1 MRLWHPSSLP
11 APSCLSWCLRAVS
24 FPKVLSALGLARGRS
39 LFLTSV
45 KETPL
50 SFRFT
55 HSFQSKL
62 LCGSE
67 AVFSSV
73 SIVRANL
80 SFHSK
85 KSLTYKA
92 SVFQTPDS
100 SSFAFTSS
108 ENYWSSVQA
117 PKETGWK
124 GGDLSLHPSS
134 PRGSNSF
141 QGHPDLCLP
150 RARPRGRWHLH
161 ALMRGRSSEVQPHEA
176 QFSPDVDL
184 QQAASRAFPTH
195 FPCIL
200 FYKSSHSR
208 CLRSPLKRAVLDH
221 AHFMGWFSQLLWKG
235 ILGLK
240 NIPTRTNL
248 FRHDSFLFILFF
260 Y

>member
-1 MRLWHPSSLP
+1 MGQNRCEALHPSSLL
-11 APSCLSWCLRAVS
+11 APGCLSWCLRALS

-50 SFRFT
+50 SFGFT
-55 HSFQSKL
+55 HSLQSES

-85 KSLTYKA
+85 KSLTYQA

-117 PKETGWK
+117 PKETRWGQRPFSSSIQTQGEQQLPGPPWFVLAQNK
-124 GGDLSLHPSS
+124 VSGKVGPSCS
-134 PRGSNSF
+134 YEG
-141 QGHPDLCLP
+141 
-150 RARPRGRWHLH
+150 
-161 ALMRGRSSEVQPHEA
+161 
-176 QFSPDVDL
+176 
-184 QQAASRAFPTH
+184 
-195 FPCIL
+195 
-200 FYKSSHSR
+200 K
-208 CLRSPLKRAVLDH
+208 K
-221 AHFMGWFSQLLWKG
+221 
-235 ILGLK
+235 
-240 NIPTRTNL
+240 
-248 FRHDSFLFILFF
+248 
-260 Y
+260 